1 MFIVG
6 PTPRENS
13 GPLKIN
19 EAFKQP
25 DFLSDTSKDET
36 SDSDPEVK
44 RKPHRLKKNLKLKEA
59 PLPSTEHLN
68 DTSCGIWEKNGHDL
82 SDDSCIS
89 SDTSKR
95 EHEYIKFVPLRK
107 FFVSIF
113 FFFYVLL

>member
-1 MFIVG
+1 MFIVD
-6 PTPRENS
+6 PTAHENS
-13 GPLKIN
+13 GPMKIN
-19 EAFKQP
+19 EGSNTFKQP

-59 PLPSTEHLN
+59 TLPSTEHLK
-68 DTSCGIWEKNGHDL
+68 DTNCGIWEKNGHDL

-95 EHEYIKFVPLRK
+95 EHEYIKFC
-107 FFVSIF
+107 FHF
-113 FFFYVLL
+113 FFLLL